1 MSVGKINRFMELNK
15 GLTFDDVLLVPK
27 KSSHLP
33 SHSITKAFLT
43 NNIELGIPIISAA
56 MDTVSNYQLAIAIA
70 QLGGMACIHKNMSVE
85 EQSLQIKNVKKF
97 ESGMVINPITI
108 GPESDIS
115 DAMKLMSSNKISGIP
130 VVDNNKTL
138 VGIITNRD
146 LRFVK
151 DTKAKVKSLM
161 TKKVITV
168 VQGVKLE
175 NAKKLLHEHRIEKL
189 VVVNKKFQCVGLIT
203 VKDLEKSQLYPDASK
218 DSKQSLRVA
227 GAIGVGEEGLIR
239 AEHLINSGVDALIL
253 DTAHG
258 HSSSVLTALKDIK
271 KKFKFKNI
279 IVGNVA
285 TADAAK
291 ELADLGADA
300 IKVGIGPGSICTTR
314 VVAGVGVPQ
323 FTAIQNVANG
333 LKNYKTKI
341 IADGGIRYSGDIAKA
356 IGAGADIV
364 MVGSLFAGTDEAP
377 GEIFYYQGRSYKS
390 YRGMGSLAAMAKGS
404 ADRYFQQDV
413 SDALKLVPE
422 GIEGRVPY
430 RGPVRNI
437 INQLVGGLKSS
448 MGYVGAKTIAEL
460 KKKATFVEITN
471 SGIKEGHVHD
481 VQITKQSP
489 NYPTES

>member
-1 MSVGKINRFMELNK
+1 MELNK
-15 GLTFDDVLLVPK
+15 ALTFDDVLLVPK

-33 SHSITKAFLT
+33 SSSVTKTYLT
-43 NNIELGIPIISAA
+43 NSISLGIPIISAA
-56 MDTVSNYQLAIAIA
+56 MDTVSDYRLAIAIA
-70 QLGGMACIHKNMSVE
+70 QLGGIACIHKNMSIE

-97 ESGMVINPITI
+97 ESGMVVNPITI
-108 GPESDIS
+108 QPEKDI
-115 DAMKLMSSNKISGIP
+115 AFAIELMNQNKISGIP
-130 VVDNNKTL
+130 VVDNTNKL

-146 LRFVK
+146 LRFAIN
-151 DTKAKVKSLM
+151 TKAKVKDLM

-168 VQGVKLE
+168 NQGVKSDL
-175 NAKKLLHEHRIEKL
+175 AKKLLHKHRIEKL
-189 VVVNKKFQCVGLIT
+189 VVVNNKFQCVGLIT

-218 DSKQSLRVA
+218 DKNQSLLVA
-227 GAIGVGEEGLIR
+227 AAIGVGEDGLRR
-239 AEHLINSGVDALIL
+239 AENLIDSGVDALVL

-258 HSSSVLTALKDIK
+258 HTESVQKTLKALKKIV
-271 KKFKFKNI
+271 KFNNL

-285 TADAAK
+285 TSDAAK

-323 FTAIQNVANG
+323 FTAINNVANG
-333 LKNYKTKI
+333 LKNYKVRV

-356 IGAGADIV
+356 IGAGADTV
-364 MVGSLFAGTDEAP
+364 MIGSLFAGTDEAP

-390 YRGMGSLAAMAKGS
+390 YRGMGSLGAMARGS
-404 ADRYFQQDV
+404 ADRYFQQDIKD
-413 SDALKLVPE
+413 SLKLVPE

-430 RGPVRNI
+430 RGPIKNI
-437 INQLVGGLKSS
+437 INQLIGGLKSS
-448 MGYVGAKTIAEL
+448 MGYVGSKTIEEL
-460 KKKATFVEITN
+460 KKKASFVEITN

-489 NYPTES
+489 NYPVEN

>member
-1 MSVGKINRFMELNK
+1 MELNK

-115 DAMKLMSSNKISGIP
+115 DAIKLMSSNKISGIP

-168 VQGVKLE
+168 AQGVKLE

-218 DSKQSLRVA
+218 DSKQSQRVA

-356 IGAGADIV
+356 IGAGADTV

>member
-1 MSVGKINRFMELNK
+1 MELNK
-15 GLTFDDVLLVPK
+15 ALTFDDVLLVPK

-33 SHSITKAFLT
+33 TDSITKSYLT
-43 NNIELGIPIISAA
+43 NNISLGIPIISAA
-56 MDTVSNYQLAIAIA
+56 MDTVSDYRLAIAIA
-70 QLGGMACIHKNMSVE
+70 QLGGIACIHKNMTIE
-85 EQSLQIKNVKKF
+85 EQSIQIKNVKKF
-97 ESGMVINPITI
+97 ESGMVIDPITI
-108 GPESDIS
+108 GPNENIS
-115 DAMKLMSSNKISGIP
+115 SAINLMLVHKISGIP
-130 VVDNNKTL
+130 VVDLNKKL

-146 LRFVK
+146 LRFAK
-151 DTKAKVKSLM
+151 DSKTKIKDLM
-161 TKKVITV
+161 TKKVVTV
-168 VQGVKLE
+168 NQGVKSE

-189 VVVNKKFQCVGLIT
+189 VVVNKKYQCVGLIT

-218 DSKQSLRVA
+218 DSKQSLMVA
-227 GAIGVGEEGLIR
+227 GAIGVGSEGLIR
-239 AEHLINSGVDALIL
+239 AENLIEAGADALIL

-258 HSSSVLTALKDIK
+258 HSDSVQLTLKNIK
-271 KKFKFKNI
+271 KKFKIKNL

-285 TADAAK
+285 TSEAAK

-314 VVAGVGVPQ
+314 IVAGVGVPQ
-323 FTAIQNVANG
+323 FTAIQNVAQG
-333 LKNYKTKI
+333 LKNYKVRI

-364 MVGSLFAGTDEAP
+364 MIGSLLAGTDETP

-390 YRGMGSLAAMAKGS
+390 YRGMGSLAAMARGS
-404 ADRYFQQDV
+404 ADRYFQEDIK
-413 SDALKLVPE
+413 DTLKLVPE

-430 RGPVRNI
+430 RGPVKNI

-448 MGYVGAKTIAEL
+448 MGYVGAKTIEEL

-471 SGIKEGHVHD
+471 SGLKESHVHD

-489 NYPTES
+489 NYPIEN